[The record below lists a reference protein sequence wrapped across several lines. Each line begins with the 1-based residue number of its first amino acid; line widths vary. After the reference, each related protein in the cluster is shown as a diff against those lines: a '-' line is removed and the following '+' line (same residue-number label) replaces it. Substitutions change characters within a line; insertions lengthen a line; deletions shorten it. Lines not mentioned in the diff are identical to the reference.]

1 MIKYL
6 MDLIKRM
13 KQTLYSDKIYHLLI
27 ISIFYTFLY
36 LTLDDTHFS
45 GINKLQQIM
54 RDELIKKEVKETVL
68 TETFS
73 NNNDTSNEIKRE
85 IKREIQKDNAI
96 DKSKDDVKNA
106 VISDDLTPSKI
117 EHSLLQKTYNRFY
130 YSLTNGC
137 LLGYGDIYPISN
149 IAKFIVMTQTF
160 ITISLIMN

>member
-6 MDLIKRM
+6 MDLMKRL

-68 TETFS
+68 KETFS
-73 NNNDTSNEIKRE
+73 NNNDTSNE

-130 YSLTNGC
+130 YSLTTGC

>member
-1 MIKYL
+1 MIKSL
-6 MDLIKRM
+6 MDLMKRM
-13 KQTLYSDKIYHLLI
+13 KQTLHSDKIYHLLI

-130 YSLTNGC
+130 YSLTTGC

>member
-6 MDLIKRM
+6 MDLMKRM

-85 IKREIQKDNAI
+85 IQKDNAI

-130 YSLTNGC
+130 YSLTTGC

>member
-6 MDLIKRM
+6 MDLMKRL

-85 IKREIQKDNAI
+85 IQKDNAI

-130 YSLTNGC
+130 YSLTTGC

>member
-6 MDLIKRM
+6 MDLMKRL

-54 RDELIKKEVKETVL
+54 RDELLKKEVKETVL

-73 NNNDTSNEIKRE
+73 NNNDTSNE

-130 YSLTNGC
+130 YSLTTGC

>member
-6 MDLIKRM
+6 MDLMKRM

-54 RDELIKKEVKETVL
+54 RDELLKKEVKETVL

-73 NNNDTSNEIKRE
+73 NNNDTSNE

-130 YSLTNGC
+130 YSLTTGC

>member
-6 MDLIKRM
+6 MDLMKRM

-85 IKREIQKDNAI
+85 IKREII
-96 DKSKDDVKNA
+96 
-106 VISDDLTPSKI
+106 KI
-117 EHSLLQKTYNRFY
+117 KKRLRKKEIIKIKKRQ
-130 YSLTNGC
+130 
-137 LLGYGDIYPISN
+137 
-149 IAKFIVMTQTF
+149 
-160 ITISLIMN
+160 

>member
-6 MDLIKRM
+6 MDLMKRL

-54 RDELIKKEVKETVL
+54 RDELLKKEVKETVL

-130 YSLTNGC
+130 YSLTTGC

>member
-6 MDLIKRM
+6 MDLMKRL

-130 YSLTNGC
+130 YSLTTGC

>member
-6 MDLIKRM
+6 MDLMKRM

-130 YSLTNGC
+130 YSLTTGC